1 MSKSGVGIDTRTYMV
16 FTEDGIWEEIIKIF
30 GQDRA
35 CGEDAQSFDDA
46 QKHLDGLFG
55 NDDGK
60 DGEKSQSE
68 ADYPH
73 PTSPIA
79 GGTPLSDYG
88 YRIDTSESEPGRERT
103 RKKRKE
109 RIEASE
115 EKSIDRIEGI
125 AKTTAEAFQQVI
137 SSINMK
143 EDDVETPIVAALE
156 ALNMAL
162 TTEQLLHV
170 CTELTKPF
178 AFRVFLNKDTPGR
191 VGMSMWIF
199 RNLVFANGALYDE
212 REQMDFVT

>member
-1 MSKSGVGIDTRTYMV
+1 M
-16 FTEDGIWEEIIKIF
+16 
-30 GQDRA
+30 
-35 CGEDAQSFDDA
+35 
-46 QKHLDGLFG
+46 FG

-60 DGEKSQSE
+60 DGEKSQPE
-68 ADYPH
+68 VDYPH

-88 YRIDTSESEPGRERT
+88 YRIAGGTPLSDYGYCIDTSESEPSRQRT

-109 RIEASE
+109 RVEASE

-125 AKTTAEAFQQVI
+125 AKATAEAFQQAI

-143 EDDVETPIVAALE
+143 EVDNETPIVVALE
-156 ALNMAL
+156 ALNMPL

-191 VGMSMWIF
+191 VGMVKDMI
-199 RNLVFANGALYDE
+199 GK
-212 REQMDFVT
+212 M